1 VPLNGSF
8 ATVYFVC
15 ASVAAV
21 HSRSSYYPYLARNV
35 RTSHTSFVITRRV
48 TETAA
53 EILRHLT
60 LRASTPTTTSNSG
73 FGSFLS
79 PPALANPGTAGAGAE
94 PGRRQQGAGAA
105 LAASRQVNY

>member
-79 PPALANPGTAGAGAE
+79 PLPSQTQAQQALVQSQDDVS
-94 PGRRQQGAGAA
+94 RVQA
-105 LAASRQVNY
+105 LLLLQADR